1 METQLW
7 EGYLDGYAYV
17 GHYMFSVVCRGIVQS
32 EHVHIRVSKRIAL
45 GAVNENG
52 YEANLACW
60 RPQKGRGTGKEV
72 QDILKERRPRKEDP
86 SGE

>member
-1 METQLW
+1 
-7 EGYLDGYAYV
+7 
-17 GHYMFSVVCRGIVQS
+17 MFSVVSRGIVQS
-32 EHVHIRVSKRIAL
+32 EHIHVHASKRSAL

-52 YEANLACW
+52 YEASLACW

-72 QDILKERRPRKEDP
+72 QDILKERRPRTEDP